1 MLVWISCL
9 SYLMPT
15 VFWYGW
21 RSVLHGSLIL
31 TGMRSKVPS
40 AQFKTDF
47 CQTLPLVCFI
57 LRELMSPYFIAERA
71 RSVYPLSLKH
81 VQTQHGVLIPSK
93 RSKWPWAQNFIF
105 SFSPTNTYLVGN
117 MWAFSSLK
125 KKKKHNKPIGKW
137 GSVKVTCDGFL
148 VTIKPKIDWGNLN
161 CATCW
166 MEVKVKQVK
175 IILWK

>member
-1 MLVWISCL
+1 MFELLNANRILIRLTFSPPRIPNFNRYEVEGSIGSVQNRLL
-9 SYLMPT
+9 SNAA
-15 VFWYGW
+15 
-21 RSVLHGSLIL
+21 
-31 TGMRSKVPS
+31 PS
-40 AQFKTDF
+40 R
-47 CQTLPLVCFI
+47 FI

-125 KKKKHNKPIGKW
+125 KKQKHNKPIGKW

-166 MEVKVKQVK
+166 MKVKVKVKQVK